1 MKKNEF
7 TLDIRQ
13 SIARLLEKYPKFQ
26 EGIVF
31 SSDAD
36 GEKASLTLPNPGNP
50 RFPLIVTMYEKDGIF
65 LDMGIRNSILECE
78 NAVTADFLDMLAL
91 VLQDR
96 VYVTAIYPN
105 QKRYD
110 SHAPSLT
117 TFHYD
122 TSETDCDLTSDI
134 EKRNPWLKKLKK
146 PTPWYLRPFRSSK
159 EIIETSNYSG
169 SAYALIRR

>member
-1 MKKNEF
+1 MRKDEF
-7 TLDIRQ
+7 TLDIQQ
-13 SIARLLEKYPKFQ
+13 SIALLLEKYPEFQ
-26 EGIVF
+26 ENIVF

-36 GEKASLTLPNPGNP
+36 GEKTTLTLPNPGNP

-78 NAVTADFLDMLAL
+78 NAVTADFLDMLTL

-96 VYVTAIYPN
+96 VYITAIYPN

-110 SHAPSLT
+110 SHAPSLM
-117 TFHYD
+117 TFHYE
-122 TSETDCDLTSDI
+122 TSETDYNFIDNI

-146 PTPWYLRPFRSSK
+146 PTPWYLRSFRSSK

-169 SAYALIRR
+169 AAYELIRR